1 MVKLKPLLDACECPS
16 AILLVNFITNWG
28 PSAIFYAKV
37 IFFATDIRNS
47 DKRNKCQ
54 RITSDHNENMCTYV
68 YIGLNEF

>member
-1 MVKLKPLLDACECPS
+1 M
-16 AILLVNFITNWG
+16 VNFITNWG

-37 IFFATDIRNS
+37 IFVATDIRNS